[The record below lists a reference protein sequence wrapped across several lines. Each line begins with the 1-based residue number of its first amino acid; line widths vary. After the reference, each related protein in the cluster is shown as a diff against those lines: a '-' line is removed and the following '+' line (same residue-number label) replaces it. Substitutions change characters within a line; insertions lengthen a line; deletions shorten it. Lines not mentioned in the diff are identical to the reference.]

1 MSRTASTPSSVGS
14 ITSRKNCEACENL
27 AIRRSQIDS
36 VERQKF
42 TFEQQSAQLDFI
54 VQENEFLMW
63 YDSIIIIKVD
73 QKLSDLFQG
82 THSQTFNK
90 VKKSLW
96 PSPLLKLKACFF
108 RQVDIV
114 PPQPVAAKVTVLY
127 VAVHLNLRSV
137 FTVVGVECFYHCTT
151 LAPKWW
157 VLFVAYNFQSLS
169 FIVCSYLKT
178 SALVNTIWAQF
189 ICPKWNGVIPRDIR
203 NVPHLSPYLNSV
215 PCLRTFTCYLE
226 HHFSLKLHNFR
237 MNGFF

>member
-1 MSRTASTPSSVGS
+1 M
-14 ITSRKNCEACENL
+14 L
-27 AIRRSQIDS
+27 
-36 VERQKF
+36 
-42 TFEQQSAQLDFI
+42 
-54 VQENEFLMW
+54 

-96 PSPLLKLKACFF
+96 PSPLLKLKACFS
-108 RQVDIV
+108 RQVDVV
-114 PPQPVAAKVTVLY
+114 PPQPVAAKVTALY

-137 FTVVGVECFYHCTT
+137 FAVVGVECFYHCTT

-178 SALVNTIWAQF
+178 SALVNTTCAQF
-189 ICPKWNGVIPRDIR
+189 ICPKWDGMMPRDII
-203 NVPHLSPYLNSV
+203 NVLHLSPYLDSV
-215 PCLRTFTCYLE
+215 SCLRTFTCDLG
-226 HHFSLKLHNFR
+226 HHFSWKFLNSR
-237 MNGFF
+237 INGLF

>member
-1 MSRTASTPSSVGS
+1 
-14 ITSRKNCEACENL
+14 
-27 AIRRSQIDS
+27 
-36 VERQKF
+36 
-42 TFEQQSAQLDFI
+42 
-54 VQENEFLMW
+54 MW

-96 PSPLLKLKACFF
+96 PSPLLKLKACFP
-108 RQVDIV
+108 RQVDV
-114 PPQPVAAKVTVLY
+114 VSPQPVAAKVTAFY

-137 FTVVGVECFYHCTT
+137 FTVVGVECLYHCTT

-169 FIVCSYLKT
+169 FVVCSYLKT

-189 ICPKWNGVIPRDIR
+189 ICLQEDGMMPRDIM
-203 NVPHLSPYLNSV
+203 NVPHLSAYLDSV
-215 PCLRTFTCYLE
+215 PCLRTFSCDLG
-226 HHFSLKLHNFR
+226 HHFSWKFHNSR
-237 MNGFF
+237 MNGLF